1 MMITAFNPIIIT
13 PKADETIELF
23 EALGFERRHQKDG
36 INDEGISSV
45 DLKNA
50 DGFRVDVTNVTQMP
64 QALTSIRMSV
74 RDFDEAYKI
83 LEAHGFKNAQGSK
96 ITDTGTSKATMMV
109 SPSGFSIS
117 LSQHIRKED
126 KE

>member
-1 MMITAFNPIIIT
+1 MKITAFNPIILT

-23 EALGFERRHQKDG
+23 EALGFEKRHQKDG
-36 INDEGISSV
+36 INDESITSV

-50 DGFRVDVTNVTQMP
+50 DGFRVDVTHVAQMP
-64 QALTSIRMSV
+64 QTMTCIRISV
-74 RDFDEAYKI
+74 HDFDEAYKL
-83 LEAHGFKNAQGSK
+83 LESHGFKDAQGGR

-109 SPSGFSIS
+109 SSSGFAIS

-126 KE
+126 H

>member
-1 MMITAFNPIIIT
+1 LKITAFNPIIIT
-13 PKADETIELF
+13 PKADETIEVF

-36 INDEGISSV
+36 INEDITSV
-45 DLKNA
+45 DLKNP
-50 DGFRVDVTNVTQMP
+50 DGFRVDVTHVAQMP
-64 QALTSIRMSV
+64 QAMTSIRMSV
-74 RDFDEAYKI
+74 RDFDEAYKL
-83 LEAHGFKNAQGSK
+83 LESHGFKNAQGGK
-96 ITDTGTSKATMMV
+96 VTDTGTSKATMMV